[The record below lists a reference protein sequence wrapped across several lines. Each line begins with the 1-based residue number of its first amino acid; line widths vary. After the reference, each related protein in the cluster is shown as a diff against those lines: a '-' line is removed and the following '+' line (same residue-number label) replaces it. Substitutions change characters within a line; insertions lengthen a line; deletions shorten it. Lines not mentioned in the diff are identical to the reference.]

1 MSDVYVS
8 LGSNV
13 DRQNN
18 IIKAVRAMR
27 LVFGDLRVSPIYSST
42 AVGFDGDDF
51 LNLVVGF
58 ETDRPV
64 QQIVASIRQ
73 IEDELGRD
81 RSKPRYSP
89 RPIDLD
95 ILIYDN
101 LILDESG
108 IQIPRREILRSSFV
122 LKPLQDL
129 IPDYLHPESGTSF
142 GELWQS
148 MSPGD
153 PQLDLVELIFD

>member
-1 MSDVYVS
+1 MSHVYVS

-13 DRQNN
+13 DRQKN
-18 IIKAVRAMR
+18 IIRAVRAMR
-27 LVFGDLRVSPIYSST
+27 SVFGELRLSPVYNSA
-42 AVGFDGDDF
+42 AVGFEGDEF

-58 ETDRPV
+58 ETDKPV
-64 QQIVASIRQ
+64 QQIVAGFRQ
-73 IEDELGRD
+73 IEDDLGRD
-81 RSKPRYSP
+81 RSQPRYSP

-108 IQIPRREILRSSFV
+108 IQIPRREILKSSFV

-129 IPDYLHPESGTSF
+129 IPDYLHPECGASF
-142 GELWQS
+142 SDLWQS
-148 MSPGD
+148 MAPGD
-153 PQLDLVELIFD
+153 PQLEQVELDLD

>member
-1 MSDVYVS
+1 MSHVYVS

-13 DRQNN
+13 DRQVN
-18 IIKAVRAMR
+18 IVKAVRAMR
-27 LVFGDLRVSPIYSST
+27 AVFDEIQISPVYSST

-58 ETDRPV
+58 ETSDPV
-64 QQIVASIRQ
+64 QQVVASFRQ
-73 IEDELGRD
+73 IEDDLGRD

-101 LILDESG
+101 LILDETG
-108 IQIPRREILRSSFV
+108 IQIPRREILKSSFV

-129 IPDYLHPESGTSF
+129 IPDYLHPESGISF
-142 GELWQS
+142 GELWRS
-148 MSPGD
+148 MAPGD
-153 PQLDLVELIFD
+153 PQLEQVELNFE

>member
-1 MSDVYVS
+1 MSHVYVS

-13 DRQNN
+13 DRQKNMV
-18 IIKAVRAMR
+18 KAVHAMR
-27 LVFGDLRVSPIYSST
+27 AVFGNIWVSPVYSSA
-42 AVGFDGDDF
+42 AVGFEGDDF

-58 ETDRPV
+58 ETDKPV
-64 QQIVASIRQ
+64 QQIVASFRQ
-73 IEDELGRD
+73 IEDDLGRD
-81 RSKPRYSP
+81 RSQPRYSP

-148 MSPGD
+148 MAPGD
-153 PQLDLVELIFD
+153 PELELVELAFE